1 MSEETTNVE
10 STGSEEIVSEG
21 SNNDS
26 EAINAESNTEV
37 AEEGQNATPTR
48 FKLSNGEEIEESEL
62 LSRYNYVKE
71 ANKRFQ
77 EAAAERRAA
86 AEERERVAREKA
98 EAEGILEKLKND
110 PWNTL
115 QELGLDP
122 RQLSEEKLLELLEE
136 EQMTPEAKRMRELE
150 QKTLE
155 YEKKEKERQQK
166 EEELRKEEEKR
177 KNDEEFQQLQRQAEE
192 KYEADFLKAM
202 ETTTLTKS
210 ERTIRRIADVIYQS
224 ALAGEEL
231 PVDLAVK
238 LVEEE
243 AVEGSREYIKNL
255 RGEALVE
262 FLGKDVV
269 KDILKH
275 ETSKLKNPAPTNKP
289 SVSKEDKLSP
299 SKKSEYV
306 DPKDFISNLKKKHGV
321 I

>member
-1 MSEETTNVE
+1 MSEDANLEGSV
-10 STGSEEIVSEG
+10 SEEIISEG

-26 EAINAESNTEV
+26 EAMNSEGNSEV
-37 AEEGQNATPTR
+37 ADEGQNPSPNR

-77 EAAAERRAA
+77 DAAAERRAA
-86 AEERERVAREKA
+86 AEERERVAKEKA

-115 QELGLDP
+115 QALGLDP
-122 RQLSEEKLLELLEE
+122 RQLSEEKLLEILEE
-136 EQMTPEAKRMRELE
+136 EQMSPEAKRIKELE
-150 QKTLE
+150 QKAKE
-155 YEKKEKERQQK
+155 YEEHDKKRKHQ

-177 KNDEEFQQLQRQAEE
+177 KNDEEFQALQKNAEQ
-192 KYEADFLKAM
+192 KYEAEFLKAM
-202 ETTTLTKS
+202 ENTTLTKD
-210 ERTIRRIADVIYQS
+210 ERSIRRIADVIYQS

-243 AVEGSREYIKNL
+243 NVEGSKAYIRNL
-255 RGEALVE
+255 RGDALVE
-262 FLGKDVV
+262 FLGRDVV

-275 ETSKLKNPAPTNKP
+275 ETSKLKNPVPDNKP
-289 SVSKEDKLSP
+289 HVSKSDKQSP
-299 SKKSEYV
+299 TKKSEYV
-306 DPKDFISNLKKKHGV
+306 DPKDFISNLKKKHG
-321 I
+321 II